1 MVSPY
6 PCIFSHL
13 SLLAVD
19 KAHIGSSSHILMTC
33 KSTYNNDK
41 QNMVS
46 YCNVLLVYI
55 AINSGKKLLQTSD
68 PRVGA
73 SLTAFYLKS
82 IFVNEASDY
91 LVATYRTDTM
101 ALPKNFA

>member
-1 MVSPY
+1 
-6 PCIFSHL
+6 
-13 SLLAVD
+13 
-19 KAHIGSSSHILMTC
+19 
-33 KSTYNNDK
+33 
-41 QNMVS
+41 MVS

-101 ALPKNFA
+101 ALPKNFASFMSLGKRFRSSIVYSSLLKPRQL